1 MAYVPN
7 ILKKGYAPA
16 WQPKKAYK
24 QHEFQTMDGTEYIL
38 YEPQFRNQQED
49 YMKLIKKYKDVFD
62 QIKADIKDDA
72 TIVKSKDG
80 FPYEFDYIEWAALLS
95 STLKKLNKTWGVNDK
110 IWIYNKRHD
119 RTKNNPMYL
128 AITPKITQRNAK
140 RAARKVSA
148 ATALATADDEAEDEE
163 DIDLGEVR
171 QVLYVKTKNGLTYY
185 YYTEEDARNNSNKYF
200 KIENSDGELVN
211 ESGKRINPDGTLMK
225 FIRKSDFDKRQERKR
240 SKRAWA
246 EKQIEMGND
255 LWLDDYDTSREPSEG
270 FITEDEAE
278 DEDENESDSEKDDYD
293 YNDGIPPYEG
303 AMWDDEF
310 KVWVSNP
317 IDPEIYDEEGNY
329 KIPPEDIVVE
339 PEPAPAPAP
348 IQQQESK
355 MEKIKRLMRERYS
368 ARLPINPEPVVAMPP
383 PAPTPAPAPAAAP
396 APREDPRIVEARI
409 GLPTPWEARIS
420 NTHNIVYYF
429 NPINQTKQW
438 ERPAE
443 DPRIVEARIGLPP
456 GWQPLISRSTGQIYY
471 NNPKKGNQYERPTM
485 GGKRTRRR
493 PNSRQ
498 RPRPKSRAKQPKR
511 KRTTTR
517 RKRTTRRRK

>member
-62 QIKADIKDDA
+62 QIKADIENDA
-72 TIVKSKDG
+72 TIKKNSEGLPRDLDNG
-80 FPYEFDYIEWAALLS
+80 EWATLLS
-95 STLKKLNKTWGVNDK
+95 ATLKKLNKTWGVNDK

-140 RAARKVSA
+140 RVARKISA
-148 ATALATADDEAEDEE
+148 TSKAASVGDAE
-163 DIDLGEVR
+163 DIDADDIEFGPLINVP
-171 QVLYVKTKNGLTYY
+171 VVYVKTKNGLTYHY
-185 YYTEEDARNNSNKYF
+185 HTEEDARNNKYF
-200 KIENSDGELVN
+200 KIENSDEELVN

-225 FIRKSDFDKRQERKR
+225 FIRKSDFDERQERKR

-339 PEPAPAPAP
+339 PAPMPAPTPAP
-348 IQQQESK
+348 IQQQESHK
-355 MEKIKRLMRERYS
+355 DKIKRLIRERFS
-368 ARLPINPEPVVAMPP
+368 ARLPINPEPVVAVPP
-383 PAPTPAPAPAAAP
+383 PAPAPAP
-396 APREDPRIVEARI
+396 TEDPRIVEAR
-409 GLPTPWEARIS
+409 
-420 NTHNIVYYF
+420 V
-429 NPINQTKQW
+429 
-438 ERPAE
+438 
-443 DPRIVEARIGLPP
+443 GLPP
-456 GWQPLISRSTGQIYY
+456 GWQPLISRNTNRVYY
-471 NNPKKGNQYERPTM
+471 YNPKKGNQYERPTM

-493 PNSRQ
+493 PNSRH
-498 RPRPKSRAKQPKR
+498 RPRPKSRAKQPKS

>member
-16 WQPKKAYK
+16 WQPKKAYR
-24 QHEFQTMDGTEYIL
+24 QHEFQTMDGTEYIV
-38 YEPQFRNQQED
+38 YEPQSRNQGED
-49 YMKLIKKYKDVFD
+49 YTKSLKKYKDVFD

-80 FPYEFDYIEWAALLS
+80 LPHKFDYIEWAALLS

-110 IWIYNKRHD
+110 IWIYNKNYD
-119 RTKNNPMYL
+119 RTKNYPEYL

-148 ATALATADDEAEDEE
+148 ATAAGSEFIVDPKNVTFGPSLPPITQYAYVVTKIDGLTYYYHTEKDVDKDNHFMIKNAKGEHVDKNGEIFDPDEDFRRFVQEGQKDEPPAPPRAKSAYPSDDEAEDGYE
-163 DIDLGEVR
+163 
-171 QVLYVKTKNGLTYY
+171 Y
-185 YYTEEDARNNSNKYF
+185 
-200 KIENSDGELVN
+200 
-211 ESGKRINPDGTLMK
+211 
-225 FIRKSDFDKRQERKR
+225 
-240 SKRAWA
+240 
-246 EKQIEMGND
+246 
-255 LWLDDYDTSREPSEG
+255 
-270 FITEDEAE
+270 
-278 DEDENESDSEKDDYD
+278 ESDSEKDDYD

-329 KIPPEDIVVE
+329 RIPPEDIIVE
-339 PEPAPAPAP
+339 PAPAPAPAP

-355 MEKIKRLMRERYS
+355 MDKIKRLMRERYS
-368 ARLPINPEPVVAMPP
+368 ARLPINPEPVVVMPP
-383 PAPTPAPAPAAAP
+383 PAPMPAPAPAP
-396 APREDPRIVEARI
+396 PREDPRIVEARI

-485 GGKRTRRR
+485 GGKHTRRR

-511 KRTTTR
+511 KRTTIR
-517 RKRTTRRRK
+517 RKRTTTRRK